1 MYETHCRKYDLY
13 TDVRVYSALSFQ
25 CFFFLIYTMSP
36 ATALTTALTH
46 TFVQV
51 KMQGNKRPILKL
63 PWP

>member
-1 MYETHCRKYDLY
+1 MKYFVENMY

-46 TFVQV
+46 ICAGKNARQ
-51 KMQGNKRPILKL
+51 
-63 PWP
+63 